1 MESANDWRA
10 AYGTTAAL
18 LYGPH
23 MLVALVGPQQPPA
36 AGAGPPH
43 ALRADASAVR
53 EWVRVVRC
61 APRDSGD
68 ASAAWEQ
75 LRLEA
80 RGADG
85 RVLPLAPLSAVV
97 DEPYT
102 AYVDLVGNGSH
113 V

>member
-1 MESANDWRA
+1 M
-10 AYGTTAAL
+10 
-18 LYGPH
+18 
-23 MLVALVGPQQPPA
+23 
-36 AGAGPPH
+36 GPPH
-43 ALRADASAVR
+43 VLRATAASVR
-53 EWVRVVRC
+53 EWVRVTRC

-68 ASAAWEQ
+68 ASAAWQQ

-102 AYVDLVGNGSH
+102 SYVDLVGNGAASAP
-113 V
+113 VRA